1 MLKIFRIIKIMKIG
15 TGAKT
20 LKELEKMIT
29 DFYKAKGV
37 I

>member
-1 MLKIFRIIKIMKIG
+1 MLRVFRIIKIMKVG
-15 TGAKT
+15 TGTKT
-20 LKELEKMIT
+20 LKELERVIT

>member
-1 MLKIFRIIKIMKIG
+1 MLKIFRIIKIMKKG

-29 DFYKAKGV
+29 NFYKTKGV